1 MAVNNVSSSLTSL
14 YSNTL
19 RLSGLATGMDT
30 DSIIDQLMSVERIPL
45 DKLYQKKQ
53 LSEWKRD
60 AYRDITS
67 LINSFKSDYFD
78 ILKPSSNMRSNTIYN
93 KYTTNSSD
101 TSVIMATAG
110 AGLTAVSHKIVVNS
124 IATASQAVSTG
135 RVSSALKGGSIEAFE
150 ITDENNSFKLTVN
163 GVTKTITLDNGNYDD
178 AASIVGNGSDGLLS
192 QKVKEAFSNI
202 DVVVDGDSIR
212 FTSAVES
219 DAISVSSGTKNVLGN
234 LGFTSGA
241 SNRIKLNET
250 LETISDKLSGGAI
263 TFDEDGNFK
272 LTINGKD
279 IYGNKTESLSSLI
292 NRINSSEAN
301 VTMVYSSLSDTF
313 TLTSKSTGE
322 GKMSISDNGSGF
334 FTAAG
339 LTDISSGTNASIEI
353 DGIAANRATNTFTVD
368 GVTYN
373 LLKADPG
380 VEKTVSF
387 VQDVDATFNSIKS
400 FVDKYNELL
409 AKLNT
414 VVSEKYDRDYQPL
427 TQAQKD
433 AMTEDEIKKWEAK
446 AKTGLLKND
455 SIIQGIINDMRR
467 VFSDPVSGINA
478 SLSSIGITTGSY
490 DEKGKI
496 HIDEQKLREAIA
508 NSPDTV
514 MNLFN
519 RESDISYSANLGKE
533 DKAER
538 YSGNGLVNR
547 LYDII
552 QDNIRTSRD
561 ANNHKGTLLEKAGVI
576 GDASEF
582 SNVFYK
588 EIEDYNEKIASM
600 NSKLAQI
607 ESRYYAKYAALES
620 AISRMN
626 SQSGYI
632 SSLFANN
639 AR

>member
-339 LTDISSGTNASIEI
+339 LADISSGTNASIEI